1 MTVRVKFLSIA
12 AVAGLLVAQ
21 AQAQGLR
28 LPPGTGAPVA
38 TSNPATADFIVAIV
52 NSEPITNTEVQR
64 EIRRVLQQMAAQNRP
79 RPDTQRLA
87 ADMLESLISQKI
99 QLQLARES
107 GIRVEDSAIDL
118 AAQNIAAQ
126 NQTDIAALYR
136 RVEAEGMTVSQFRA
150 QLRDQIL
157 LQRLRERD
165 VAPRV
170 RVSELDID
178 TYLQEQQ
185 SVQDLGK
192 QEINLAHILIA
203 VPENASAE
211 QVQSL
216 QLRANKAMERARA
229 GEDFAL
235 LVRELSDPS
244 AQPNGGQLGLRT
256 ADRLPALFVE
266 ATQKLAQGEV
276 SNVVRSPA
284 GFHVLKVITKG
295 NAGMPAMAVTQSRA
309 RHILIIPSAQMS
321 EAQARTRLL
330 DFKKQ
335 LQAGQ
340 ADFAALA
347 REFSQDGSA
356 TQGGDL
362 GWANPGMFVPE
373 FEAVMNRLA
382 PGEVSE
388 PLLSRFGM
396 HLIQL
401 LERRQV
407 SLSQAEQREAV
418 RALLREKKL
427 DEALRLWTQE
437 QRGRAY
443 VELRQPPL

>member
-1 MTVRVKFLSIA
+1 MTVRLKFLSSA
-12 AVAGLLVAQ
+12 VVAGLLVAQ

-28 LPPGTGAPVA
+28 LPPGTSAPVA
-38 TSNPATADFIVAIV
+38 ASNPATADFIVAIV
-52 NSEPITNTEVQR
+52 NSETITNTEVQR

-79 RPDTQRLA
+79 RPDIQRLA
-87 ADMLESLISQKI
+87 ADILESLISQKT

-126 NQTDIAALYR
+126 NQIDVATLMR
-136 RVEAEGMTVSQFRA
+136 RVEADGMTASQFRA

-157 LQRLRERD
+157 LQRLRDRD

-192 QEINLAHILIA
+192 LEINLAHILIA

-216 QLRANKAMERARA
+216 QLRADKAMQRARA
-229 GEDFAL
+229 GENFAL

-244 AQPNGGQLGLRT
+244 AQSNSGQLGLRT
-256 ADRLPALFVE
+256 ADRLPTLFVE

-276 SNVVRSPA
+276 SEVVRSPA

-309 RHILIIPSAQMS
+309 RHILLVPSAQVS

-401 LERRQV
+401 MERRQV

-437 QRGRAY
+437 QRSRAY
-443 VELRQPPL
+443 VELRQPPQ

>member
-1 MTVRVKFLSIA
+1 MTVRFKFLSMA
-12 AVAGLLVAQ
+12 VVAGLLATQV
-21 AQAQGLR
+21 QAQGLR
-28 LPPGTGAPVA
+28 LPPATGASVA
-38 TSNPATADFIVAIV
+38 TSDATTADFIVAIV
-52 NSEPITNTEVQR
+52 NTEPITNTEVQR
-64 EIRRVLQQMAAQNRP
+64 EVRRVLQQMAAQNRP
-79 RPDTQRLA
+79 RPDIQRLA
-87 ADMLESLISQKI
+87 ADVLESLISQKI
-99 QLQLARES
+99 QLQMARES
-107 GIRVEDSAIDL
+107 GIRVEDSAVDQ

-126 NQTDIAALYR
+126 NQIDVATLYR
-136 RVEAEGMTVSQFRA
+136 RIEADGMTVGQFRA
-150 QLRDQIL
+150 QLRDQL
-157 LQRLRERD
+157 LVQRLRERD
-165 VAPRV
+165 VTPRV
-170 RVSELDID
+170 RVSELDVD

-185 SVQDLGK
+185 SAQDLGK

-203 VPENASAE
+203 VPENAPAE

-235 LVRELSDPS
+235 LVRELSDPA
-244 AQPNGGQLGLRT
+244 AQANGGQLGLRT

-284 GFHVLKVITKG
+284 GFHVLKVIAKG

-309 RHILIIPSAQMS
+309 RHILIVPSAQIS
-321 EAQARTRLL
+321 EAQARARLL
-330 DFKKQ
+330 DFKKRV
-335 LQAGQ
+335 QAGQ

-356 TQGGDL
+356 AQGGDL

-373 FEAVMNRLA
+373 FEAALNRLA

-418 RALLREKKL
+418 RAMLREKKL
-427 DEALRLWTQE
+427 EEALRTWTQE

-443 VELRQPPL
+443 VELRQPPM